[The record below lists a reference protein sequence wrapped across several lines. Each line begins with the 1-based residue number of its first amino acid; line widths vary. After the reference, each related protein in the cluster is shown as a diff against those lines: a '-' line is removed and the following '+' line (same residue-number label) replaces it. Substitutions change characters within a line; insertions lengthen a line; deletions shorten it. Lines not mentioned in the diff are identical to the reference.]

1 MFPYRAYT
9 LNGHCAAMEIGTAI
23 NLLQTGA
30 HPLHDSERCGWRRV
44 SWSAPRLGNGDHVLG
59 FHTYYLHI
67 AQVGADIG
75 ACQEQTSQTV
85 HETPQDAEHSFGL
98 ISFGITYDDAFS
110 PSKVSAC
117 RGPFIRHATRQA
129 QCVLDSV
136 VFCLIMPHTDAT
148 TGRSQGSIVNSKDRL
163 QAETF
168 ILAEEEVFIVILLH
182 RLENKAF
189 HSRDFILRL
198 LNRFNSLILNQYF
211 RWRDRTS
218 GQSFKSR
225 RQDERFEITIRQDTD
240 APFKTHTVLHQLESC
255 AATGAFEAGV
265 IQVVHAPHFLR

>member
-136 VFCLIMPHTDAT
+136 VFCLI
-148 TGRSQGSIVNSKDRL
+148 
-163 QAETF
+163 
-168 ILAEEEVFIVILLH
+168 
-182 RLENKAF
+182 
-189 HSRDFILRL
+189 
-198 LNRFNSLILNQYF
+198 LNQYF

-218 GQSFKSR
+218 GQSFKSGGQVVGRCVVVKYLLEIVSMPAYHVKIPACVFLVVPAVARSHYPQLFLVESR

-255 AATGAFEAGV
+255 AATGAFEAGD
-265 IQVVHAPHFLR
+265 IQVAHAPHFLR